1 MKKTIALVMA
11 LLMSLAIFAACSGNS
26 AATTSASADS
36 TEPAATDSATAE
48 ASTAATG
55 KYGEGYEFK
64 LGFDAEYPPYG
75 YRDDDGSYTGYD
87 IELAKAVCDKLG
99 WTLKPVPVEWAAKD
113 MELESGSI
121 DCIWNGF
128 TYTGRENEYTWSI
141 PYADNDQVVIVPKDS
156 NIKSISDLAGKVVGT
171 QAGSS
176 TLILFKE
183 GQSCYDIAQT
193 FKEVKE
199 FPDFNTAFVELQSG
213 SIEALAID
221 IAAAKDNLAKRG
233 EGYVMLDEVLGKEQ
247 YAIGFKKGNEELKNI
262 VEAALLETVKDG
274 TYMTLAEKYEIAD
287 QMCLKADD
295 AVSTAAASSDASADA
310 TASADAAAS
319 AA

>member
-11 LLMSLAIFAACSGNS
+11 LLMSLAVFAACSSNS
-26 AATTSASADS
+26 TATESASAEN
-36 TEPAATDSATAE
+36 TESAATDSAAPE
-48 ASTAATG
+48 ASTDVESTG
-55 KYGEGYEFK
+55 TYGEGYVFK

-75 YRDDDGSYTGYD
+75 YKAEDGTYTGFD
-87 IELAKAVCDKLG
+87 IELAQAVCDKLG
-99 WTLKPVPVEWAAKD
+99 WTLEPVPVEWAAKD

-128 TYTGRENEYTWSI
+128 TYTGREDEYTWSI
-141 PYADNDQVVIVPKDS
+141 PYADNDQVVIVPADS
-156 NIKSISDLAGKVVGT
+156 DIKSIADLSGKIVGT

-176 TLILFKE
+176 TLILFQE

-221 IAAAKDNLAKRG
+221 IAVAKDNLAKRG
-233 EGYVMLDEVLGKEQ
+233 DGYVMLDEILGKEQ

-262 VEAALLETVKDG
+262 VEAALLETVNDG
-274 TYMTLAEKYEIAD
+274 TYMTLAEKYEIAN
-287 QMCLKADD
+287 QMCLQPEGAET
-295 AVSTAAASSDASADA
+295 VESPSADA
-310 TASADAAAS
+310 SVEATPS

>member
-1 MKKTIALVMA
+1 
-11 LLMSLAIFAACSGNS
+11 
-26 AATTSASADS
+26 
-36 TEPAATDSATAE
+36 
-48 ASTAATG
+48 
-55 KYGEGYEFK
+55 
-64 LGFDAEYPPYG
+64 
-75 YRDDDGSYTGYD
+75 
-87 IELAKAVCDKLG
+87 
-99 WTLKPVPVEWAAKD
+99 

-128 TYTGRENEYTWSI
+128 TYTGREEEYTWSI
-141 PYADNDQVVIVPKDS
+141 PYADNDQVVIVPADS
-156 NIKSISDLAGKVVGT
+156 DIKSIADLSGKIVGT

-176 TLILFKE
+176 TLILFQE

-221 IAAAKDNLAKRG
+221 IAVAKDNLAKRG
-233 EGYVMLDEVLGKEQ
+233 DGYVMLDEILGKEQ

-262 VEAALLETVKDG
+262 VEAALLETVNDG
-274 TYMTLAEKYEIAD
+274 TYMTLAEKYEIAN
-287 QMCLKADD
+287 QMCLQPEGAET
-295 AVSTAAASSDASADA
+295 VESPSADA
-310 TASADAAAS
+310 SVEATPS